1 MKPDITDKAN
11 EKQSQLIVLVGL
23 MGVGKST
30 IGRRLAIA
38 LGLNFVDADDEIEKS
53 AGRSISDIFDDFG
66 EKAFRDGEKKV
77 ILRLL
82 GGSPLVLATGG
93 GAFLNPD
100 IRAAIAAKGVSVW
113 LRSSLQ
119 ELVRRTDRRNT
130 RPLLANGDSKE
141 ILAEL
146 IKQRHPIYAKADL
159 AIDSD
164 QGEHSETVTAIIQA
178 LRNYKEQNQ

>member
-11 EKQSQLIVLVGL
+11 EMQSQLIVLVGL

-38 LGLNFVDADDEIEKS
+38 LGLDFVDADDEIEKS

-66 EKAFRDGEKKV
+66 ETAFRDGEKKV

-82 GGSPLVLATGG
+82 DGAPLVLATGG

-100 IRAAIAAKGVSVW
+100 IRSAIAAKGVSVW
-113 LRSSLQ
+113 LRSSLE
-119 ELVRRTDRRNT
+119 ELVRRTARRKT
-130 RPLLANGDSKE
+130 RPLLANGNPAT

-146 IKQRHPIYAKADL
+146 IKQRHPVYAKADL
-159 AIDSD
+159 VIDSD
-164 QGEHSETVTAIIQA
+164 QGQHSEMVTAIIQA
-178 LRNYKEQNQ
+178 LHNYKGKNQ